1 MKSKKRSIN
10 KLTTDKSRDNFLGK
24 PYNIYVFIF
33 FLRNQRLLTSHKS
46 YANITIM
53 YSNLNMQPTFVYTCM
68 YINKSTN
75 FGPFELCP
83 ERLMEMIGW
92 TETIAGLL
100 AQSGGDG
107 PSAPPPFL

>member
-1 MKSKKRSIN
+1 M
-10 KLTTDKSRDNFLGK
+10 FWGK
-24 PYNIYVFIF
+24 PFNIYVFNF
-33 FLRNQRLLTSHKS
+33 FLRNQRLLTPHKS

-107 PSAPPPFL
+107 PSAPPFL

>member
-1 MKSKKRSIN
+1 
-10 KLTTDKSRDNFLGK
+10 
-24 PYNIYVFIF
+24 
-33 FLRNQRLLTSHKS
+33 
-46 YANITIM
+46 
-53 YSNLNMQPTFVYTCM
+53 MQPTFVYTCM

-107 PSAPPPFL
+107 PSAPPLSVKIFVQSSSKLFLSTFASRTL